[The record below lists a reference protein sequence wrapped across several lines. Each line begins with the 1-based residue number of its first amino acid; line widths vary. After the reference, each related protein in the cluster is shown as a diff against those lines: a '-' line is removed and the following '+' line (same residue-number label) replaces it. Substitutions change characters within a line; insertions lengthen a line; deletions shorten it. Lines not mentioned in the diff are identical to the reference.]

1 MCYKLSA
8 VKADSADNTTD
19 IAQSAGT
26 LEREDAETAE
36 TTFDFKVNHVPEHLA
51 VSASV
56 LLMVPSAHWTKS
68 APRVVRDVEALLSTK
83 APISAHERPIL
94 LRFAAEKTAL
104 MLAKLGS

>member
-8 VKADSADNTTD
+8 VTADSADNTTGT
-19 IAQSAGT
+19 AQSAGT
-26 LEREDAETAE
+26 LEREDAET
-36 TTFDFKVNHVPEHLA
+36 TPGFKVNHVPEHLA

-68 APRVVRDVEALLSTK
+68 VPRVVRDVEALLSTK

-94 LRFAAEKTAL
+94 FRFAAEKTAL